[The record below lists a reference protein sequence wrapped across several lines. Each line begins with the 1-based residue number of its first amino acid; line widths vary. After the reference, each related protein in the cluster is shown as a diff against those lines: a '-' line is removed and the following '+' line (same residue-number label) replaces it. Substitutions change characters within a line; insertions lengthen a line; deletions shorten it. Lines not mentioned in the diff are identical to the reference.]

1 MSLFYAL
8 FPPFHRARID
18 LSQPGVKQMKIVI
31 VGASGTV
38 GSAVSELLAK
48 DHQVIRVGHSR
59 GDATVDMRDPA
70 SIKALFAL
78 VGQFDALVVASGSVA
93 FNGLT
98 EMTDEQWQVGLQS
111 KLMGQINLTRAAIPY
126 LNDKG
131 SITLISGILSE
142 EPINWGVSATTINGA
157 IEHFVKAAAC
167 ELPKGLRINVV
178 SPTVLTES
186 MDKYA
191 DFFPGFVPVPAA
203 KVALAYQKSVLGV
216 QTGQVFK
223 VNG

>member
-1 MSLFYAL
+1 
-8 FPPFHRARID
+8 
-18 LSQPGVKQMKIVI
+18 MKIVI

-111 KLMGQINLTRAAIPY
+111 KLMGQINLTIPY

>member
-1 MSLFYAL
+1 MN
-8 FPPFHRARID
+8 
-18 LSQPGVKQMKIVI
+18 IVI

-59 GDATVDMRDPA
+59 GDARVDMRDPA
-70 SIKALFAL
+70 SIKALFAQ
-78 VGQFDALVVASGSVA
+78 VGPFDALVVASGSVA

-98 EMTDEQWQVGLQS
+98 EMTDEQWQVGLES
-111 KLMGQINLTRAAIPY
+111 KLMGQINLTRAAVPH

-142 EPINWGVSATTINGA
+142 EPINWGVSASTVNGA
-157 IEHFVKAAAC
+157 IDHFVKAAAC
-167 ELPKGLRINVV
+167 ELPRGLRINAV
-178 SPTVLTES
+178 SPTVLEES

-203 KVALAYQKSVLGV
+203 KVAQAYKRSVLGI
-216 QTGQVFK
+216 QTGQVFR

>member
-1 MSLFYAL
+1 
-8 FPPFHRARID
+8 
-18 LSQPGVKQMKIVI
+18 MKIVI

-48 DHQVIRVGHSR
+48 DHQVIRVGHSQ

-70 SIKALFAL
+70 SIKALFAKL
-78 VGQFDALVVASGSVA
+78 GQFDALVVASGSVA
-93 FNGLT
+93 FNALT
-98 EMTDEQWQVGLQS
+98 EMTDEQWQVGLES

-126 LNDKG
+126 LTDKG

-142 EPINWGVSATTINGA
+142 EPINWGVSASTVNGA
-157 IEHFVKAAAC
+157 IDHFVKAAAC
-167 ELPKGLRINVV
+167 ELPRGLRINVV
-178 SPTVLTES
+178 SPTVLAES

-203 KVALAYQKSVLGV
+203 KVAQAYKKSVLGI
-216 QTGQVFK
+216 QTGQVFR

>member
-1 MSLFYAL
+1 
-8 FPPFHRARID
+8 
-18 LSQPGVKQMKIVI
+18 MKIVI

-48 DHQVIRVGHSR
+48 DHQVIRVGHSQ

-70 SIKALFAL
+70 SIKALFAKL
-78 VGQFDALVVASGSVA
+78 GQFDALVVASGSVA
-93 FNGLT
+93 FNALT

-111 KLMGQINLTRAAIPY
+111 KLMGQINLTRAAIPH

-142 EPINWGVSATTINGA
+142 EPISWGASATTINGA
-157 IEHFVKAAAC
+157 IDHFVKAAAC
-167 ELPKGLRINVV
+167 ELPRGLRINVV

-191 DFFPGFVPVPAA
+191 SFFPGFVPVPAA
-203 KVALAYQKSVLGV
+203 RVAQAYQKSVLGV
-216 QTGQVFK
+216 QTGQVFR